1 MRITKKLRKTPE
13 GALEWT
19 TKYCLGIAS
28 MVAPDAIIIYNRLIS
43 KSDDVKKEMEKYMP
57 QSYIPDLIKIESL
70 KEYMLI
76 GCILLGLKEM

>member
-1 MRITKKLRKTPE
+1 M
-13 GALEWT
+13 
-19 TKYCLGIAS
+19 KYCLGITS

-43 KSDDVKKEMEKYMP
+43 KSDDVKKEGKIYAK
-57 QSYIPDLIKIESL
+57 SYIPDLIKIESL

>member
-1 MRITKKLRKTPE
+1 MLFR
-13 GALEWT
+13 
-19 TKYCLGIAS
+19 S
-28 MVAPDAIIIYNRLIS
+28 MVAPEAIIIYNKLIS

-57 QSYIPDLIKIESL
+57 ESYLPDLIKIESL

>member
-1 MRITKKLRKTPE
+1 MN
-13 GALEWT
+13 GQW
-19 TKYCLGIAS
+19 
-28 MVAPDAIIIYNRLIS
+28 LIS

-57 QSYIPDLIKIESL
+57 KSYIPDLIKIESL

>member
-1 MRITKKLRKTPE
+1 M
-13 GALEWT
+13 
-19 TKYCLGIAS
+19 KYCLGITS

-43 KSDDVKKEMEKYMP
+43 KSDDVKKEMEKY
-57 QSYIPDLIKIESL
+57 LIKIESL

>member
-1 MRITKKLRKTPE
+1 MKNYQEMKKTPE

-19 TKYCLGIAS
+19 TKYCLGITS
-28 MVAPDAIIIYNRLIS
+28 MVAPEAIIIYNKLIS

-57 QSYIPDLIKIESL
+57 ESYLPDLIKIESL

>member
-1 MRITKKLRKTPE
+1 
-13 GALEWT
+13 
-19 TKYCLGIAS
+19 
-28 MVAPDAIIIYNRLIS
+28 MVAPEAINIYNRLIS

-57 QSYIPDLIKIESL
+57 KSYIPDLIKIESL